1 MAPARLPLSTLCSGV
16 SLWLWLWL
24 RDFLSIWLLVLWGA
38 QSDHGTPKG
47 NMTAVGGGKFK
58 RVYSKATI
66 TLDCA
71 DFSAT
76 FDEHAEQ

>member
-1 MAPARLPLSTLCSGV
+1 MLHGCSLALWLSLCDYLKLARLWV
-16 SLWLWLWL
+16 
-24 RDFLSIWLLVLWGA
+24 A

-76 FDEHAEQ
+76 FDEHAE

>member
-1 MAPARLPLSTLCSGV
+1 MLVRLRV
-16 SLWLWLWL
+16 
-24 RDFLSIWLLVLWGA
+24 A

-76 FDEHAEQ
+76 FDEHAAEQ

>member
-1 MAPARLPLSTLCSGV
+1 MLVRL
-16 SLWLWLWL
+16 WA
-24 RDFLSIWLLVLWGA
+24 A

-47 NMTAVGGGKFK
+47 NMTAVGGGKFQ